1 MLYIAGG
8 ILLVIIA
15 ALTLN
20 RVIGGI
26 AAAAVII
33 GAALMLI
40 GFPDIGVLIL
50 KGTVF
55 VIAILLAL
63 RVFKFMQ

>member
-26 AAAAVII
+26 AVGAVII
-33 GAALMLI
+33 GVALMLI
-40 GFPDIGVLIL
+40 GFADIGVLIL
-50 KGTVF
+50 KGAVF
-55 VIAILLAL
+55 VIAVLLAL

>member
-26 AAAAVII
+26 TAGAVII
-33 GAALMLI
+33 GVTLMLI
-40 GFPDIGVLIL
+40 GFADIGVLIL
-50 KGTVF
+50 KGAVF

>member
-26 AAAAVII
+26 TAGAVII
-33 GAALMLI
+33 GVTLMLI
-40 GFPDIGVLIL
+40 GFADIGVLIL
-50 KGTVF
+50 KGAVF
-55 VIAILLAL
+55 VIAVLLAL

>member
-33 GAALMLI
+33 GTALMLI

-50 KGTVF
+50 KGAVF
-55 VIAILLAL
+55 VIAI
-63 RVFKFMQ
+63 

>member
-33 GAALMLI
+33 GVA
-40 GFPDIGVLIL
+40 VLIL
-50 KGTVF
+50 KGAVF
-55 VIAILLAL
+55 VIAVLLAL

>member
-1 MLYIAGG
+1 M
-8 ILLVIIA
+8 
-15 ALTLN
+15 
-20 RVIGGI
+20 GGI

-33 GAALMLI
+33 GVALMLI

-50 KGTVF
+50 KGAVF
-55 VIAILLAL
+55 VIAVLLAL

>member
-40 GFPDIGVLIL
+40 GLPDIGVLIL
-50 KGTVF
+50 KKAFF

>member
-20 RVIGGI
+20 RFIGGI

-33 GAALMLI
+33 GVALMFVGL
-40 GFPDIGVLIL
+40 GDIGTLVL
-50 KGTVF
+50 KGAVF
-55 VIAILLAL
+55 VIALLLAC
-63 RVFKFMQ
+63 RVFKFIQ

>member
-15 ALTLN
+15 ELTLN

-26 AAAAVII
+26 AAGAVII
-33 GAALMLI
+33 GVALMLI
-40 GFPDIGVLIL
+40 GFADIGVLIL
-50 KGTVF
+50 KGAVF
-55 VIAILLAL
+55 VIAVLLAL

>member
-8 ILLVIIA
+8 IRLVIIA

-50 KGTVF
+50 KGAVF